1 MANRLRI
8 NYVPFTGVGM
18 RFDQTLIGLLTWAA
32 LLVSANAGP
41 QKASFASEVSTTQW
55 PLADIDPQLPSDWTD
70 LEFLV
75 IEFRSS
81 TSQRF
86 ELGLIS
92 DEGNVSKRI
101 HPFANVWVRASIPLR
116 FFRQGL
122 GDADELASTVNQP
135 RNSYWINIEA
145 GGHAP
150 VRHVRAL
157 SVTMRY
163 PAHASTLEI
172 RKVSLSKTDPGD
184 AVLDNGTPL
193 IDDFGQYVHA
203 DWPGKVRSFAPLQR
217 EWAQEDRM
225 LVPKAA
231 IRECRYGGY
240 ASGRRK
246 ASGFFRVEKIS
257 DRWWLVDPEGCR
269 FYSTGVNGAGTEPP
283 RTPIIGRSK
292 LFASIPTFAQSPE
305 PGAAADPLRD
315 PVSFYVAN
323 VLQRFG
329 RNWRGPSAQLT
340 SRRMRAWGL
349 NTAYGTALNDALP
362 AGSTQRQPYVYPLR
376 GWQQSEGAIMGLP
389 DVYSDAFARRV
400 DSEAA
405 QQLEE
410 RKTDPWMIG
419 YFIGNE
425 PPWPARE
432 SQLVDLV
439 LAGPKSAIQDRF
451 RSELGKGD
459 TAAIRKALVH
469 AAFTRYLE
477 IVNAAVR
484 RHDPNH
490 LNLGIRFGGTPPDDV
505 IALAR
510 GFDVYSMNKYRWAPP
525 KDFIDRVYAIQKIP
539 ILIGEFHFGVPEH
552 GLAPGLVQAMNQV
565 ERGVAYSYY
574 VEHAA
579 EHPAIVGTHWYQW
592 IDQPATGRRDGEN
605 YNIGWIDVTD
615 RPYPELVAAAKAT
628 HAKLDDIHSG
638 KLAATTRKPKAS
650 EFGTPEDSIYLG
662 IPAIQ

>member
-1 MANRLRI
+1 MRLDRK
-8 NYVPFTGVGM
+8 
-18 RFDQTLIGLLTWAA
+18 LIASLALAFLPPVHAA
-32 LLVSANAGP
+32 P
-41 QKASFASEVSTTQW
+41 QKASFTSDVSSTQW
-55 PLADIDPQLPSDWTD
+55 PLSAFDAQLPADWAD
-70 LEFLV
+70 AEFLV
-75 IEFRSS
+75 LELRSS

-86 ELGLIS
+86 ELGLLS
-92 DEGNVSKRI
+92 DEGSVSKRI
-101 HPFANVWVRASIPLR
+101 HPFANAWVRASIPLR
-116 FFRQGL
+116 FYRQGL

-150 VRHVRAL
+150 LRHVRAL

-163 PAHASTLEI
+163 PARAATVEI

-184 AVLDNGTPL
+184 AVLDGGTPL
-193 IDDFGQYVHA
+193 IDDFGQYAHA
-203 DWPGKVRSFAPLQR
+203 EWPGKVRSLEALKR

-231 IRECRYGGY
+231 IQACRYGGY
-240 ASGRRK
+240 ATGRRR
-246 ASGFFRVEKIS
+246 ATGFFRVEKIT
-257 DRWWLVDPEGCR
+257 DRWWLIDPLGCR
-269 FYSTGVNGAGTEPP
+269 FYSTGVNGAGAEPP
-283 RTPIIGRSK
+283 RTQIIGRAR
-292 LFASIPTFAQSPE
+292 LFASIPTAAQFPA
-305 PGAAADPLRD
+305 PNAAADPLRD

-323 VLQRFG
+323 LRQRFG
-329 RNWRGPSAQLT
+329 DEWPAPSAQLT

-349 NTAYGTALNDALP
+349 NTAYGAMLNDALP
-362 AGSTQRQPYVYPLR
+362 ASSSARQPYVYPLR
-376 GWQQSEGAIMGLP
+376 GWQQSAGAIMGLP
-389 DVYSDAFARRV
+389 DVYSDAFVKLV
-400 DSEAA
+400 DTQAA
-405 QQLEE
+405 QQLAQ
-410 RKTDPWMIG
+410 RKDDPWMIG

-439 LAGPKSAIQDRF
+439 LAGPASAIQRRF
-451 RSELGKGD
+451 KSELARSD
-459 TAAIRKALVH
+459 TPAIRKGLVH

-477 IVNAAVR
+477 VVNAAVK

-525 KDFIDRVYAIQKIP
+525 KDFIDRVYAIQKLP
-539 ILIGEFHFGVPEH
+539 ILIGEFHFGVPER
-552 GLAPGLVQAMNQV
+552 GLAPGLVQAMNQT

-592 IDQPATGRRDGEN
+592 IDQPATGRPDGEN

-628 HAKLDDIHSG
+628 HAKLDAIHSG
-638 KLAATTRKPKAS
+638 KITATTRKPKAS
-650 EFGTPEDSIYLG
+650 EFGTPEDSIFLG

>member
-1 MANRLRI
+1 
-8 NYVPFTGVGM
+8 M
-18 RFDQTLIGLLTWAA
+18 RRETLLIASLLLAFLSSAHAA
-32 LLVSANAGP
+32 P
-41 QKASFASEVSTTQW
+41 QKASFSSDVSTTQW
-55 PLADIDPQLPSDWTD
+55 PLTDFDAQLPAEWGDA
-70 LEFLV
+70 EFLV
-75 IEFRSS
+75 VEFRSS

-145 GGHAP
+145 GGYAP
-150 VRHVRAL
+150 LRRVRAL

-163 PAHASTLEI
+163 PARAATVEI
-172 RKVSLSKTDPGD
+172 RKISLSKTDPGD
-184 AVLDNGTPL
+184 AVLDGAAPL
-193 IDDFGQYVHA
+193 VDDFGQYIHE
-203 DWPGKVRSFAPLQR
+203 DWPGKARSLEALRR

-231 IRECRYGGY
+231 IQACRYGGY
-240 ASGRRK
+240 ATGRRR
-246 ASGFFRVEKIS
+246 ASGFFRVEKIA
-257 DRWWLVDPEGCR
+257 DRWWLIDPQGCR
-269 FYSTGVNGAGTEPP
+269 FYSTGVNGAGAEPP
-283 RTPIIGRSK
+283 STQIIGRAK
-292 LFASIPTFAQSPE
+292 LFASIPTAAQLS
-305 PGAAADPLRD
+305 AADAAVDPLRD

-323 VLQRFG
+323 LRQRFG
-329 RNWRGPSAQLT
+329 DEWPTPSAQLT

-349 NTAYGTALNDALP
+349 NTAYGASLNDALP
-362 AGSTQRQPYVYPLR
+362 AGSLARQPYVYPLR
-376 GWQQSEGAIMGLP
+376 GWQQSAGAIMGLP
-389 DVYSDAFARRV
+389 DVYSDAFVKLV
-400 DSEAA
+400 DTQAA
-405 QQLEE
+405 QQLAE
-410 RKTDPWMIG
+410 RKNDPWMIG

-439 LAGPKSAIQDRF
+439 LAGPASAIQRRF
-451 RSELGKGD
+451 KSELARSD
-459 TAAIRKALVH
+459 TPAIRKGLVH

-477 IVNAAVR
+477 VVNAAVK

-525 KDFIDRVYAIQKIP
+525 KDFIDRVYAIQKLP
-539 ILIGEFHFGVPEH
+539 ILIGEFHFGVPER
-552 GLAPGLVQAMNQV
+552 GLAPGLVQAMNQT

-579 EHPAIVGTHWYQW
+579 AHPAIVGTHWYQW

-628 HAKLDDIHSG
+628 HAKLDAIHSG
-638 KLAATTRKPKAS
+638 KIAATTRKPKAS
-650 EFGTPEDSIYLG
+650 AFGTPEDSIFLG

>member
-1 MANRLRI
+1 
-8 NYVPFTGVGM
+8 M
-18 RFDQTLIGLLTWAA
+18 RFMKTLSGALALALQLVVVHAA
-32 LLVSANAGP
+32 P
-41 QKASFASEVSTTQW
+41 QQAIFNSDVSTTQW
-55 PLADIDPQLPSDWTD
+55 PLADIDPQLPTDWSAA
-70 LEFLV
+70 EFLV
-75 IEFRSS
+75 VEFRSS

-101 HPFANVWVRASIPLR
+101 HPLPNVWVRASIPLR
-116 FFRQGL
+116 FYRQGL

-150 VRHVRAL
+150 VQHVRAI

-184 AVLDNGTPL
+184 SVLDGGTPV
-193 IDDFGQYVHA
+193 IDDFGQYAHG
-203 DWPGKVRSFAPLQR
+203 DWPGKAHSYEALIR
-217 EWAQEDRM
+217 EWAQENRM
-225 LVPKAA
+225 LVPKSTIQA
-231 IRECRYGGY
+231 CRYGGF

-246 ASGFFRVEKIS
+246 ASGFFRVEKVN

-269 FYSTGVNGAGTEPP
+269 FYSAGVNGAGAEPP
-283 RTPIIGRSK
+283 RTQIVGRSK
-292 LFASIPTFAQSPE
+292 LFASIPTAAQFPAPNAE
-305 PGAAADPLRD
+305 VDPLRD
-315 PVSFYVAN
+315 PVSFYAAN
-323 VLQRFG
+323 LRQRFG
-329 RNWRGPSAQLT
+329 EEWRAASAQLT
-340 SRRMRAWGL
+340 ARRMRAWGL
-349 NTAYGTALNDALP
+349 NTAYGAALNDALP
-362 AGSTQRQPYVYPLR
+362 AGSSLRQPYVFPLR

-389 DVYSDAFARRV
+389 DVYSDAFAKRV
-400 DSEAA
+400 DAEAA
-405 QQLEE
+405 QQLAE
-410 RKTDPWMIG
+410 RKNDPWMIG

-439 LAGPKSAIQDRF
+439 LAGPASAIQKRF
-451 RSELGKGD
+451 KSELARGD
-459 TAAIRKALVH
+459 TPAIRKALVH
-469 AAFTRYLE
+469 AAFIRYLQ

-484 RHDPNH
+484 RQDPNH

-525 KDFIDRVYAIQKIP
+525 KDFIDRVYAIQKLP
-539 ILIGEFHFGVPEH
+539 ILIGEFHFGVPER
-552 GLAPGLVQAMNQV
+552 GMAPGLVQAMNQT

-592 IDQPATGRRDGEN
+592 VDQPATGRRDGEN

-650 EFGTPEDSIYLG
+650 EFGTPEDSIQLG